1 MEIDKEIRWTGS
13 AYTDLLDFPEDAR
26 RQAGFQLSRVQAGLD
41 PADWKPFD
49 EIGPGTREIRIRE
62 SDGIYRIMYVAKFEE
77 AVYVLHSFRKKRG
90 RPASATSTSPGCVT
104 APWSMPESSS
114 DEN

>member
-1 MEIDKEIRWTGS
+1 MEIDKEIRWAGS
-13 AYTDLLDFPEDAR
+13 AYTDLLDFPEGAR

-77 AVYVLHSFRKKRG
+77 AVYVLHSFRKKTR
-90 RPASATSTSPGCVT
+90 ATSERDKHIARLRYRAVVN
-104 APWSMPESSS
+104 ARKFER
-114 DEN
+114 